1 MNTPNKEITVKKP
14 YNSPQ
19 LTVHGD
25 IETITLGAILGDSTD
40 ASFTTT
46 SLVGESD
53 ANKKVGGPREQF
65 S

>member
-1 MNTPNKEITVKKP
+1 MNTPNKEITEKKP
-14 YNSPQ
+14 CSPPR

-25 IETITLGAILGDSTD
+25 IETITLGAILGDSAD

-46 SLVGESD
+46 NLVGEND